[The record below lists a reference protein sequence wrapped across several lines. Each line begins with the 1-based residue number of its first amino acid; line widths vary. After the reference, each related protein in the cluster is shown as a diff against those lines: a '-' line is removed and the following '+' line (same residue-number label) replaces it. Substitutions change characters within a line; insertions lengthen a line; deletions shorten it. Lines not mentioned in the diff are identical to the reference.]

1 MRFDDSLETVL
12 AADMATPFGAQSA
25 WRQLT
30 DLIGRRRA
38 APLPEAI
45 ARLRAIR
52 ATVPVAV
59 RAASARSV
67 AFGDPPAGLVR
78 LFADDQPAIAAPVLH
93 TARLS
98 DGEWLAMLADL
109 PTASRALLRERRD
122 LSPDVARAL
131 SAFGSADFA
140 LPVPAGDL
148 SADPVSHDHGTPI
161 ADAPAMP
168 SGGERGPFAPVE
180 AVEPMPPSVPA
191 DEPAGSLP
199 KGPFRIA
206 DLVARIDAYQRDRAP
221 GRPARP
227 IAAHG
232 APLAS
237 FRFETDADGV
247 IRWVEGAPREPL
259 IGLALGK
266 AAIRVDAIVTGAFRR
281 RQAFDSARMVVA
293 GHSAVAGDWQVSA
306 APAFD
311 QATGRFTGLRGVAR
325 RPRADERAEP
335 RGAAT
340 IPPDALRQLVHELRT
355 PTNAISGFA
364 EMIEAQVLGP
374 APEEYR
380 ARAGTIRHDVRD
392 LLTVIDDVDTAAR
405 IEQHALPLTP
415 ERVAA
420 FRLLDQVVA
429 DLTPLSAECGSSLDI
444 HMLEPDLAVVG
455 DAAAVRRVTAR
466 LFAAMVAV
474 TGPGER
480 IAVDATRDGAMAC
493 IAIDRPSAFAGLSAE
508 ALLTLDSDEG
518 SALHGVLLGIGF
530 TLRLVRNLA
539 AELGGSLTID
549 DRRLT
554 LRLPLALDRTVEQ
567 QSSN

>member
-38 APLPEAI
+38 TPSPEAM

-52 ATVPVAV
+52 ATVPVAI

-67 AFGDPPAGLVR
+67 AFGDPPAGLVH
-78 LFADDQPAIAAPVLH
+78 LFADDQPAIAAPVLR

-98 DGEWLAMLADL
+98 DAEWLTMLADL

-140 LPVPAGDL
+140 LPLPVGGVPTDSVSGD
-148 SADPVSHDHGTPI
+148 H
-161 ADAPAMP
+161 DAPAVDATFLLSESQP
-168 SGGERGPFAPVE
+168 VPVAAAIEPTPAPVPVD
-180 AVEPMPPSVPA
+180 APAAPPA
-191 DEPAGSLP
+191 
-199 KGPFRIA
+199 KGPFRIS
-206 DLVARIDAYQRDRAP
+206 DLVARIDAYQRDREHDRPVRPVAARDAP
-221 GRPARP
+221 VD
-227 IAAHG
+227 
-232 APLAS
+232 S
-237 FRFETDADGV
+237 FRFETDPDGT

-259 IGLALGK
+259 IGVALGK

-311 QATGRFTGLRGVAR
+311 PATGRFTGLRGVAR

-335 RGAAT
+335 RGASA

-374 APEEYR
+374 VPDEYR

-420 FRLLDQVVA
+420 FRLLEQVVA

-444 HMLEPDLAVVG
+444 HMLEPDLTIVG

-466 LFAAMVAV
+466 LFAAMVAA

-480 IAVDATRDGAMAC
+480 IAVDAMRDGAMAS

-539 AELGGSLTID
+539 AELGGSLTIG

-554 LRLPLALDRTVEQ
+554 LQLPLALDRSVEQ